1 MTELIKR
8 LLIQALKDYAEKT
21 FTFDNLKLVRDRF
34 LTLLKEQVEESEN
47 KIDDWA
53 FPLVEKIFADENLK
67 KVYDYVQKYAE
78 AILNP
83 TICKADSESSLET
96 LAKELEYTEAP
107 EVCAMPDLTSV
118 VAILEIIVPLLVG
131 WLRKK

>member
-8 LLIQALKDYAEKT
+8 LLIQALKDYANKT

-34 LTLLKEQVEESEN
+34 LSLLKEQVEASEN

-67 KVYDYVQKYAE
+67 KVFDYVKAYAE
-78 AILNP
+78 ALFGNVCTAP
-83 TICKADSESSLET
+83 ETGYET
-96 LAKELEYTEAP
+96 LAKELDYTEAP
-107 EVCAMPDLTSV
+107 EVCAMPDLKTV
-118 VAILEIIVPLLVG
+118 VAILEIVVPLLAE
-131 WLRKK
+131 WFKKK

>member
-34 LTLLKEQVEESEN
+34 LTLLKEQVEASEN
-47 KIDDWA
+47 KLDDWA

-67 KVYDYVQKYAE
+67 KVFDYVKVYAE
-78 AILNP
+78 ALFGNVCTAP
-83 TICKADSESSLET
+83 EKGYET
-96 LAKELEYTEAP
+96 LAKELDYTEAP
-107 EVCAMPDLTSV
+107 EVCAMPDLKTV
-118 VAILEIIVPLLVG
+118 VAILEIVVPLLAE
-131 WLRKK
+131 WFKKK

>member
-8 LLIQALKDYAEKT
+8 LLIQALKDYADKT

-34 LTLLKEQVEESEN
+34 LTLLKEQVEASEN

-67 KVYDYVQKYAE
+67 KVYDYVKTYAE
-78 AILNP
+78 ALFGNVCTAP
-83 TICKADSESSLET
+83 EKGYET
-96 LAKELEYTEAP
+96 LAKELDYTEAP
-107 EVCAMPDLTSV
+107 EVCAMPDLKTV
-118 VAILEIIVPLLVG
+118 VAILEIVVPLLVE
-131 WLRKK
+131 WFKKK

>member
-34 LTLLKEQVEESEN
+34 LTLLKEQVEDTEN

-53 FPLVEKIFADENLK
+53 FPLVEKIFDDGNLK
-67 KVYDYVQKYAE
+67 KVFDYVKVYAE
-78 AILNP
+78 ALFGNVCTAP
-83 TICKADSESSLET
+83 EKGYET
-96 LAKELEYTEAP
+96 LAKELDYTEAP
-107 EVCAMPDLTSV
+107 EVCAMPDLKTV
-118 VAILEIIVPLLVG
+118 VAILEIVVPLLSE
-131 WLRKK
+131 WFKKK

>member
-1 MTELIKR
+1 MTELIKK

-67 KVYDYVQKYAE
+67 KVFDYVKVYAE
-78 AILNP
+78 ALFGNVC
-83 TICKADSESSLET
+83 TAQEKGYET
-96 LAKELEYTEAP
+96 LAKELDYTEAP
-107 EVCAMPDLTSV
+107 EVCAMPDLKTV
-118 VAILEIIVPLLVG
+118 VAILEIIVPLLAE
-131 WLRKK
+131 WFKKK

>member
-8 LLIQALKDYAEKT
+8 LLIQALKDYADKT

-67 KVYDYVQKYAE
+67 KVFDYVKVYAE
-78 AILNP
+78 ALFGNVCTAP
-83 TICKADSESSLET
+83 EKGYET
-96 LAKELEYTEAP
+96 LAKELDYTEAP
-107 EVCAMPDLTSV
+107 EVCAMPDLKTV
-118 VAILEIIVPLLVG
+118 VAILEIVVPLLVE
-131 WLRKK
+131 WFKKK